1 MSLVKVMT
9 STLVSNP
16 LATSGQRIGL
26 DSNIGVSLYHPEL
39 THLLAP

>member
-26 DSNIGVSLYHPEL
+26 DSNIGVSLKPEL
-39 THLLAP
+39 THLLAS